1 MKKNLKEFKDDK
13 MGFLYLDTPYLDS
26 NKAGYNACSGA
37 SHYKNLKMIDN
48 NQMYVDFCYNLEN
61 GQCKF
66 LV

>member
-1 MKKNLKEFKDDK
+1 
-13 MGFLYLDTPYLDS
+13 MGFLYLDTPYFDS